1 MRVTST
7 NPYISNI
14 ASHVA
19 ASFHDATM
27 RALAQEA
34 TVAKAEKMAYHDL
47 FLELVEA
54 IAPGVLE
61 ANALAYPD
69 WGADQ
74 WKSQISNILIKADQ
88 RMRYQDPYIQALQK
102 QKKALEQ
109 ALAEA
114 RTENSAL
121 RQALDEARQAAKSNH
136 ERGEQR

>member
-1 MRVTST
+1 MTST

-19 ASFHDATM
+19 AGFRDDIM

-69 WGADQ
+69 WGVDQ
-74 WKSQISNILIKADQ
+74 WRSQISNILIQADQ
-88 RMRYQDPYIQALQK
+88 RMRDQDPYIQALQK
-102 QKKALEQ
+102 QKRALEQ

-114 RTENSAL
+114 RAENAAL
-121 RQALDEARQAAKSNH
+121 RQALDDARRIAKSNH
-136 ERGEQR
+136 ERGERR